1 MDALHDILK
10 HYGMPEENIESAI
23 TQIAQGY
30 GAQRYLEGVDSGAK
44 AVSEMGESLEKEN
57 ADKYRAEIDAKEEE
71 KRKKKAIDR
80 GVGCLNAVRAMLD
93 LSRFGCTHRQRNF
106 YNESIMKYIDIAI
119 GDMEAEK
126 EPMPF

>member
-1 MDALHDILK
+1 M
-10 HYGMPEENIESAI
+10 
-23 TQIAQGY
+23 TIAELIQSP
-30 GAQRYLEGVDSGAK
+30 DSPLNDEQKRELNEDYTRLLAS
-44 AVSEMGESLEKEN
+44 VSEMGKSLEKAN
-57 ADKYRAEIDAKEEE
+57 AKSFCAEKDARNEEE
-71 KRKKKAIDR
+71 RKKKAIDK

-126 EPMPF
+126 EEKPF